1 MKHLFLIN
9 PTAGKE
15 NTLHVLEGEIV
26 ELFAGMNYEVIVTE
40 YPGHAEALTRAAGE
54 SGEMVRVY
62 ACGGD
67 GTLNEVVCGGAGFDN
82 LAVTHVPTGTGND
95 FLKIF
100 GAGAERFH
108 DLVALREGP
117 QTVLDVMDCNGKLGL
132 DIVCAGVDARV
143 AADVPKYKSLPLVRG
158 TGAYILSLL
167 VNIFFKEMARPMT
180 VEVEG
185 RTISRE
191 VTILCICNGR
201 HYGGGFMPVADAMP
215 DDGILDILLVPKV
228 SLFTFLRLVGKY
240 ATGRYR
246 EYPELVWD
254 FHTDR
259 LTFSAPEPI
268 TVVVDGEVMVDTS
281 FTVGLSEKKVN
292 FFYPEGIS
300 YAVPRAVSTPAG
312 RL

>member
-15 NTLHVLEGEIV
+15 NALRALEGEIT
-26 ELFAGMNYEVIVTE
+26 ELFAGLDYEMVVTE
-40 YPGHAEALTRAAGE
+40 YAGHAEKLTRAAGE
-54 SGEMVRVY
+54 SGEAVRVY

-100 GAGAERFH
+100 GEGAERFR
-108 DLVALREGP
+108 DLIALREGP
-117 QTVLDVMDCNGKLGL
+117 QTALDVMDCNGRLGL

-158 TGAYILSLL
+158 AGAYILSLL
-167 VNIFFKEMARPMT
+167 VNIFFKDLARPMT
-180 VEVEG
+180 VAVEG
-185 RTISRE
+185 QTLSQDF
-191 VTILCICNGR
+191 TILCICNGR
-201 HYGGGFMPVADAMP
+201 HYGGGFMPVADALP
-215 DDGILDILLVPKV
+215 DDGILDVLLVPKV
-228 SLFTFLRLVGKY
+228 SLFTFLRLVKKY
-240 ATGRYR
+240 AVGRYW
-246 EYPELVWD
+246 EFPNQVQA

-259 LTFSAPEPI
+259 VEFSSPQPI
-268 TVVVDGEVMVDTS
+268 TVVVDGEVMVDHS
-281 FTVGLSEKKVN
+281 FTVSISGKKVN
-292 FFYPEGIS
+292 FFHPEGVS
-300 YAVPRAVSTPAG
+300 YAPAPSISTPAR